1 MEVFS
6 LPNIVLVNTKK
17 LQEELKKKSF
27 NNEYNDIITRI
38 NIHLDSVIDYITK
51 SDEEITILNNK
62 KTMLQ
67 QELTIIQLEL
77 IKKK

>member
-6 LPNIVLVNTKK
+6 PPNIVLVNTKK

>member
-6 LPNIVLVNTKK
+6 PPNIILVNTKK
-17 LQEELKKKSF
+17 LQEELKNKSF

-38 NIHLDSVIDYITK
+38 NIHLDNVIKYITN
-51 SDEEITILNNK
+51 SDEEITILNNNK
-62 KTMLQ
+62 ITLQ
-67 QELTIIQLEL
+67 QELTKIQLEL